1 MTTDNVIAE
10 AAANAIAESA
20 TSGTLDKVIVNN
32 DEYSMEYTG
41 STNDGRDADELVSV
55 WSLLDGT
62 ESRVLKHKLG
72 EVLRKRTLTGA
83 QVFWVPGMPGKPPQ
97 AEKGSE
103 LLCLLHPDNI
113 ERDWLNQIGLVAQ
126 TCQKHNLRS
135 EFDLQNHMLHRLQQ
149 EYSLFETAREQETSQ
164 QQDELVRLQ
173 IEAITGA
180 AEKENR
186 SPRKKR

>member
-83 QVFWVPGMPGKPPQ
+83 QVFWVPGMPGKPPK
-97 AEKGSE
+97 AEAGSE
-103 LLCLLHPDNI
+103 LLCLLHPDNA
-113 ERDWLNQIGLVAQ
+113 EREWLNDIGLVAQ
-126 TCQKHNLRS
+126 TCRKSNLRS
-135 EFDLQNHMLHRLQQ
+135 EFDLQNHMLHRHQQ
-149 EYSLFETAREQETSQ
+149 EFSLIETAREQEARQ

-173 IEAITGA
+173 IEAMTGA
-180 AEKENR
+180 AKSET
-186 SPRKKR
+186 SPPRKKR

>member
-20 TSGTLDKVIVNN
+20 IDGTLDKVIVNN
-32 DEYSMEYTG
+32 DEYSMEYMG
-41 STNDGRDADELVSV
+41 STNDGQNADDLVTV
-55 WSLLDGT
+55 WSLLDGSQ
-62 ESRVLKHKLG
+62 SRVLKHKLA
-72 EVLRKRTLTGA
+72 EVMRKRTLTGA

-135 EFDLQNHMLHRLQQ
+135 EFDLQNHMLHRHQQ
-149 EYSLFETAREQETSQ
+149 EYSLIETAREQETRQ